1 MKFEI
6 IFDAIIIFL
15 KLFELMIVTASSEQF
30 VIHGDATCTAS
41 IYQSSIIVDDIS
53 PVLKFAYLWIIG
65 LVDIKTSHTAL
76 KFVER

>member
-1 MKFEI
+1 MT
-6 IFDAIIIFL
+6 A
-15 KLFELMIVTASSEQF
+15 TASSAQF
-30 VIHGDATCTAS
+30 VIHGDATYTVS

-53 PVLKFAYLWIIG
+53 RAVKFAYLWIIG